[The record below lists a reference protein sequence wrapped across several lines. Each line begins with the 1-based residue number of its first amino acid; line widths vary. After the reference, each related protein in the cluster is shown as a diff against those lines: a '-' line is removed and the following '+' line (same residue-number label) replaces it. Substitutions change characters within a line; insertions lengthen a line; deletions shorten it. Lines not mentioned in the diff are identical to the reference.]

1 LHVRALLIANP
12 KATTTSRRARD
23 VLMRAFAGEVRLE
36 LAETQRRGHAT
47 ELAAQAASEGYDV
60 VIALGGDGTVNEAV
74 NGLLAEGPSPDLPA
88 LAVVPSG
95 SANVFARALGMQN
108 NPLDAAGQV
117 LEALRAG
124 RSRTVGLGQAGS
136 RYFTFCAGLGLDAEV
151 VHAVEE
157 LRNRGSRA
165 YSTLYARTALRQYFV
180 MTDRRRPALTLE
192 APSKPPLGHIFL
204 GIISNTAPWTYA
216 GRWPIDPSPRASFA
230 TGLDLFA
237 LRRFDLLSTLGVL
250 AQIVPPFN
258 RLPRGSHILGLHD
271 LPEFTLR
278 AQRPIAFQV
287 DGDYLGQ
294 RDFVTFRSV
303 PKAIR
308 IVI

>member
-47 ELAAQAASEGYDV
+47 ELAAQAAGEGYDV

-74 NGLLAEGPSPDLPA
+74 NGLLTDGPSPDGPA
-88 LAVVPSG
+88 LAIVPTG

-124 RSRTVGLGQAGS
+124 RSRTVGLGQAGT
-136 RYFTFCAGLGLDAEV
+136 RYFTFCAGMGLDAEV
-151 VHAVEE
+151 VHAVEK
-157 LRNRGSRA
+157 LRQSGSRA

-180 MTDRRRPALTLE
+180 LTDRRRPALTLE
-192 APSKPPLGHIFL
+192 TPSKPPLGHIFI
-204 GIISNTAPWTYA
+204 GIVSNTAPWTYA
-216 GRWPIDPSPRASFA
+216 GRWPIDPNPRASFA

-258 RLPRGSHILGLHD
+258 RLPRGGHILGLHD
-271 LPEFTLR
+271 LSEFTLR
-278 AQRPIAFQV
+278 SRRPIAFQV

-294 RDFVTFRSV
+294 RESVTFRSV
-303 PKAIR
+303 PKAVR
-308 IVI
+308 VVI

>member
-1 LHVRALLIANP
+1 VRALLIANP

-47 ELAAQAASEGYDV
+47 ELAGQAVGDGYDV

-74 NGLLAEGPSPDLPA
+74 NGLLADGPSPDLPA
-88 LAVVPSG
+88 LAVVPTG
-95 SANVFARALGMQN
+95 SANVFARALGLQN

-124 RSRTVGLGQAGS
+124 RSRTVSLGQAGS

-151 VHAVEE
+151 VHAVEQ
-157 LRNRGSRA
+157 LRQAGSRA
-165 YSTLYARTALRQYFV
+165 YSTLYVRTALRQFF
-180 MTDRRRPALTLE
+180 MLTDRRRPALTLE
-192 APSKPPLGHIFL
+192 APEKPPLGHIFL

-216 GRWPIDPSPRASFA
+216 GRIPVDPSPRASFA

-237 LRRFDLLSTLGVL
+237 LRRLDLLSTLGVL
-250 AQIVPPFN
+250 PQILPPFK
-258 RLPRGSHILGLHD
+258 RLPRGSQIVGLHD
-271 LPEFTLR
+271 LAEFTLR
-278 AQRPIAFQV
+278 SRRPIAFQV

-308 IVI
+308 VVI

>member
-47 ELAAQAASEGYDV
+47 ELAAQAAGEGYDV

-74 NGLLAEGPSPDLPA
+74 NGLLTDGPSPDGPA
-88 LAVVPSG
+88 LAIVPTG

-124 RSRTVGLGQAGS
+124 RSRTVGLGQAGT
-136 RYFTFCAGLGLDAEV
+136 RYFTFCAGMGLDAEV
-151 VHAVEE
+151 VHAVEK
-157 LRNRGSRA
+157 LRQSGSRA

-180 MTDRRRPALTLE
+180 LTDRRRPALTLE
-192 APSKPPLGHIFL
+192 TPSKPPLGHIFI
-204 GIISNTAPWTYA
+204 GIVSNTAPWTYA
-216 GRWPIDPSPRASFA
+216 GRWPIDPNPRASFA

-250 AQIVPPFN
+250 
-258 RLPRGSHILGLHD
+258 R
-271 LPEFTLR
+271 
-278 AQRPIAFQV
+278 RPIAFQV

-294 RDFVTFRSV
+294 RESVTFRSV
-303 PKAIR
+303 PKAVR
-308 IVI
+308 VVI

>member
-1 LHVRALLIANP
+1 
-12 KATTTSRRARD
+12 
-23 VLMRAFAGEVRLE
+23 MRAFAGEVRLE

-47 ELAAQAASEGYDV
+47 ELASQAIGEYDV

-74 NGLLAEGPSPDLPA
+74 NGLLTDGPSPDLPA
-88 LAVVPSG
+88 LAVVPTG

-124 RSRTVGLGQAGS
+124 RSRTVGLGQAGD

-151 VHAVEE
+151 VHRVEQ
-157 LRNRGSRA
+157 LRLAGSTA
-165 YSTLYARTALRQYFV
+165 YSTLYIRTALRQFF
-180 MTDRRRPALTLE
+180 MLTDRRRPALTLE
-192 APSKPPLGHIFL
+192 APGKPPLGHIFM

-216 GRWPIDPSPRASFA
+216 GRWPVNPSPQASFA

-237 LRRFDLLSTLGVL
+237 LRRFDILSTVSVL
-250 AQIVPPFN
+250 PQILPPFN
-258 RLPRGSHILGLHD
+258 RKAPKGGHILGVHD
-271 LPEFTLR
+271 LPEFTMR
-278 AQRPIAFQV
+278 SHRPIAFQV

-294 RDFVTFRSV
+294 RDFVTFRAV
-303 PKAIR
+303 PKAVR
-308 IVI
+308 VVI

>member
-1 LHVRALLIANP
+1 
-12 KATTTSRRARD
+12 
-23 VLMRAFAGEVRLE
+23 MRAFAGEVRLE

-47 ELAAQAASEGYDV
+47 ELASQAAGDGYDV

-74 NGLLAEGPSPDLPA
+74 NGLLSDGPSPDLPA
-88 LAVVPSG
+88 LAVVPTG

-108 NPLDAAGQV
+108 SPLDAAGQV

-151 VHAVEE
+151 VHRVEQ
-157 LRNRGSRA
+157 LRLAGSTA
-165 YSTLYARTALRQYFV
+165 YSTLYIRTALRQFF
-180 MTDRRRPALTLE
+180 MLTDRRRPALTLE
-192 APSKPPLGHIFL
+192 APGKPPLGHIFM

-216 GRWPIDPSPRASFA
+216 GRWPIDPSPKASFA

-237 LRRFDLLSTLGVL
+237 LRRFDIASTLGVL
-250 AQIVPPFN
+250 PQIIPPFN
-258 RLPRGSHILGLHD
+258 RKGRRSGQILSLHD
-271 LPEFTLR
+271 LPEFTMR
-278 AQRPIAFQV
+278 SHRPIAFQV

-294 RDFVTFRSV
+294 RDFVTFRTV
-303 PKAIR
+303 PKALR
-308 IVI
+308 VVI

>member
-1 LHVRALLIANP
+1 LDVRALLIANP
-12 KATTTSRRARD
+12 KATATSRRARD

-47 ELAAQAASEGYDV
+47 ELATQAVGEGYDV

-74 NGLLAEGPSPDLPA
+74 NGLLADGPSPDLPA
-88 LAVVPSG
+88 LAVVPTG
-95 SANVFARALGMQN
+95 STNVFARALGLQN
-108 NPLDAAGQV
+108 NPLDATGQI

-151 VHAVEE
+151 VHAVEQ
-157 LRNRGSRA
+157 LRQSGSRA
-165 YSTLYARTALRQYFV
+165 YTTLYIRTALRQYF
-180 MTDRRRPALTLE
+180 MLTDRRRPALTLE
-192 APSKPPLGHIFL
+192 APEKPPLGNIFM
-204 GIISNTAPWTYA
+204 GIVSNTAPWTYA
-216 GRWPIDPSPRASFA
+216 GPWPVDPNPRASFA

-237 LRRFDLLSTLGVL
+237 LRRLDLLSTLGVL
-250 AQIVPPFN
+250 AQIVPPFK
-258 RLPRGSHILGLHD
+258 RLPRGRHILGLHD

-278 AQRPIAFQV
+278 SDRPIAFQV

-294 RDFVTFRSV
+294 RESVTFRSV
-303 PKAIR
+303 PKALR
-308 IVI
+308 VVI